1 MLPRGTPFM
10 KDLGT
15 ANEVDIISAGD
26 YNCWMYGNYMPN
38 AAIGT
43 EYTGVLE
50 AAIWPDIRFN

>member
-1 MLPRGTPFM
+1 M

-15 ANEVDIISAGD
+15 ANEVDITSAGD

-50 AAIWPDIRFN
+50 AAIWPAIRFN